1 MTDHEKYR
9 EEVDREIYRPPDA
22 PLISDLPEKA
32 YSHGQVMAAAFL
44 GGPLAGSVLIGSNC
58 ALFGSRV
65 SRGQAI
71 FLGILATIALG
82 VISYFVPEEV
92 DLTFLPL
99 AYAFALREI
108 ARRYHGIEFGNFI
121 TSGGAKY
128 SHWRVVGIAVLCL
141 MASVVALFL
150 VAAVLPE

>member
-1 MTDHEKYR
+1 MTDHEEYR
-9 EEVDREIYRPPDA
+9 KEVDREIYRPPDSA
-22 PLISDLPEKA
+22 LISDLPEKA

-71 FLGILATIALG
+71 FLGILATITLG
-82 VISYFVPEEV
+82 VIAYFVPEDV
-92 DLTFLPL
+92 NFTYINVG
-99 AYAFALREI
+99 YAFALQEI

-141 MASVVALFL
+141 MASVVVLFL
-150 VAAVLPE
+150 VGAVLPE

>member
-1 MTDHEKYR
+1 MTDHEEYR
-9 EEVDREIYRPPDA
+9 KEVDREIYRPPDSA
-22 PLISDLPEKA
+22 LISDLPEKA

-121 TSGGAKY
+121 TSGGANY

-150 VAAVLPE
+150 VVAVLPE